1 MDRRNFLKATALG
14 AGAMMVD
21 PAFKADA
28 KTLESATPLEV
39 KGYVKESARKIPV
52 VDSADVVV
60 AGGGPAGV
68 AAAVAAARQGADVI
82 ILERLYFMG
91 GLFTGCGVTPVINVF
106 SPTHTGRTQAIFG
119 YADELIRRLDG
130 YGMIMTKG
138 VVPRVDPE
146 AAKYIMEETLAEAGV
161 RILYGVQAAQVTMS
175 GDRIESVIIEG
186 KSGRVA
192 INCKF
197 VIDCTGDGD
206 ILDWTGEDFTIYKN
220 DIGAMWRLGNAGPLA
235 KEPSAPTRG
244 VVTRH
249 SKGELDQDGLDM
261 YNLTRVQ
268 LGLRKMIWEDFLKK
282 RKTPGCEDLFIVD
295 SPALVGVRVTRVLN
309 SVANVTAMG
318 ALEGKS
324 YGDVIGFT
332 GSDSTLKIGDIQR
345 QRKDRKIWQVPY
357 SAITP
362 KKVTNLL
369 VAGRCFG
376 YEQPLTYD
384 AREIG
389 TCLMTG
395 QAAGTAAGIAVE
407 RHCANR
413 DMDIAELQKRLRAQN
428 VKLDW

>member
-1 MDRRNFLKATALG
+1 ML
-14 AGAMMVD
+14 D

-28 KTLESATPLEV
+28 ATDKIATPLKV
-39 KGYVKESARKIPV
+39 NGYVREPARKVPV

-91 GLFTGCGVTPVINVF
+91 GLFTGCGVTPVINIF
-106 SPTHTGRTQAIFG
+106 SPTPTGRTQAVFG

-130 YGMIMTKG
+130 YGMLTTNGI
-138 VVPRVDPE
+138 VPKVDPE
-146 AAKYIMEETLAEAGV
+146 ATKYIMEETLAEAGV
-161 RILYGVQAAQVTMS
+161 RILYGVQAAQVIMS
-175 GDRIESVIIEG
+175 GDRIQSVIIEG

-192 INCKF
+192 IDCKF

-206 ILDWTGEDFTIYKN
+206 ILEWTGEDFTVYKE
-220 DIGAMWRLGNAGPLA
+220 DIGAMWRLGNAEALG
-235 KEPSAPTRG
+235 KVTPSPTRG
-244 VVTRH
+244 VRTMH
-249 SKGELDQDGLDM
+249 TKGELKQDGLDM

-268 LGLRKMIWEDFLKK
+268 LGLRKQIWEDFLEK
-282 RKTPGCEDLFIVD
+282 RRMEGCEDLYIVD
-295 SPALVGVRVTRVLN
+295 SPALVGVRVTRVLD
-309 SVANVTAMG
+309 SVRNVSAAG
-318 ALEGKS
+318 ALEGRS
-324 YGDVIGFT
+324 YDDVIGFT
-332 GSDSTLKIGDIQR
+332 GSDSTLTVGDVKCLR
-345 QRKDRKIWQVPY
+345 QNRRIWQIPY

-362 KKVTNLL
+362 RRVHNLL

-376 YEQPLTYD
+376 YERPLTYD

-395 QAAGTAAGIAVE
+395 QAAGTAAGLAVAS
-407 RHCANR
+407 RCSNR
-413 DMDIAELQKRLRAQN
+413 EIDVPELQRRLRSQN